1 MFEWLKS
8 LFATTP
14 PHPRDGWVAAP
25 GLQITID
32 LGTGELSF
40 GNGQSTNLG
49 LNASSLA
56 PLGAPDK
63 SLSTDF
69 YNYTRHALFIN
80 VDDDLIESMSIDLEE
95 STPPSFLLN
104 GRRVELT
111 QSTDTSEVIA
121 LMGPPMAQHDDEL
134 DGETST
140 ELEYRMRAGVYSEWH
155 FENGKLSGVDLADYG
170 EDMIDEEVL
179 DDEEADDNEEAVW

>member
-1 MFEWLKS
+1 MFKWLKN

-25 GLQITID
+25 GLHVSVD

-40 GNGQSTNLG
+40 GNGQSTNLSQ
-49 LNASSLA
+49 NASSLA

-63 SLSTDF
+63 SLSTDL

-80 VDDDLIESMSIDLEE
+80 VEDDLIESMSVDFEE

-104 GRRVELT
+104 GRQIELSRNT
-111 QSTDTSEVIA
+111 YVDAVIA
-121 LMGPPMAQHDDEL
+121 LMGPPLAQHDDEF
-134 DGETST
+134 DGHALTS
-140 ELEYRMRAGVYSEWH
+140 LEYRMRAGVFSEWS
-155 FENGKLSGVDLADYG
+155 FEDGKLMDVDLADYG
-170 EDMIDEEVL
+170 EDMVDSDEVAEPDEE
-179 DDEEADDNEEAVW
+179 EEVW